1 MVSLVTYAL
10 LQCKVANFKKF
21 KFFSTA
27 KAQNTP
33 LANEKRCPFG
43 VALWQVCAPLI
54 SLGVRNRKSL
64 DDRSLIFGG
73 VTWQKTL
80 APKRMS
86 QAHALSIFIFAAAAA
101 AAAATRFCFAA
112 RASHGKWRARRR
124 SLQLAHECDEC
135 AGACGARLGAI
146 RNAFLGARAANKKCC
161 KGKLPPDHF
170 L

>member
-1 MVSLVTYAL
+1 MQTF
-10 LQCKVANFKKF
+10 QVASCNKRKL
-21 KFFSTA
+21 KTS
-27 KAQNTP
+27 P
-33 LANEKRCPFG
+33 SPNEKRCPFG
-43 VALWQVCAPLI
+43 SLCAPLI

-73 VTWQKTL
+73 VTWQNTL

-86 QAHALSIFIFAAAAA
+86 QAHTRCPFSCFASPAATAA